1 MGMYALSVIPLSKE
15 LNKETTRAL
24 AQVWYADDGTG
35 VGRLKNLKAWWDMIV
50 ALGPKYGYHPNARKT
65 ILVTK
70 TKHETEARRLFE
82 DTDIQIMTSG
92 VRHLGAALGDE
103 NFVHEYVKKKV
114 AGWCSELETLASFA
128 TSEPHAAY
136 SAYVFGFKGKWNFLQ
151 RTVPNTEK
159 LFEPLEKLL
168 NDTFIPKLTG
178 HPQNQ
183 LEREIL
189 SLPARNGGLGLSK
202 LRRARSPTLFKSQ
215 KN

>member
-1 MGMYALSVIPLSKE
+1 
-15 LNKETTRAL
+15 
-24 AQVWYADDGTG
+24 
-35 VGRLKNLKAWWDMIV
+35 
-50 ALGPKYGYHPNARKT
+50 
-65 ILVTK
+65 
-70 TKHETEARRLFE
+70 
-82 DTDIQIMTSG
+82 MTSG

-103 NFVHEYVKKKV
+103 NFVHEYVEKKV

-189 SLPARNGGLGLSK
+189 SLPARNGGLGLSNPTETAQSAFADSIQITKELTDKIKDQSWFPPNEKYMKEEKKKVIRKKREREKKK
-202 LRRARSPTLFKSQ
+202 LLALKE
-215 KN
+215 KI